1 MRKLIFFLALLLPF
15 ISSKVDEED
24 KNVVKKIPI
33 IKVEDGIG
41 ERSLNPIPFKA
52 FYYSVCGGIM
62 TYVNKDFGKVEITVL
77 NSTTGD
83 SWSDSFDS
91 SQTRTHLLN
100 ISGEECVYEVTYITK
115 SGDVYQGS
123 FHIE

>member
-15 ISSKVDEED
+15 ISSKVDAED
-24 KNVVKKIPI
+24 KNVVKEIPI

-62 TYVNKDFGKVEITVL
+62 TYVNKDFGEVEITVL

-100 ISGEECVYEVTYITK
+100 ISDNSGDYEVIYLTQNDNEYRGNFYI
-115 SGDVYQGS
+115 
-123 FHIE
+123 E